1 MMIPLRSLLGLAGVP
16 SHRTSASDWCTRNSV
31 RTTLQAGKGGAT
43 EFVNLSDLPE
53 EVRRAW
59 LDRTA
64 DELGLEPGTY
74 DAAAHAALL
83 EATPTARDRAE
94 KKAAIV
100 RFLIARRKHGMT
112 RAEAHAAVRAAFGA
126 EFTSAASL
134 DRMTMRVAGV
144 DPVNYA
150 PALLDDYSRDGAPRV
165 AVRAEAWATFEGIVK
180 GSFNTHRMT
189 AAYNDAAELAKR
201 KGHPWPSISTIMR
214 RFRELPLAEQLA
226 LRFGEEEARKR
237 LYQSQRRNTSGLR
250 AMQWVAL
257 DGRTVDVWV
266 RWSDGSIIRPTVL
279 GLVDV
284 ASGKVLGIEIARSE
298 NAQALAA
305 LERRVFKRFGAPD
318 NLLTDNGAAFSGH
331 IHAGR
336 VAHKHRNKGR
346 RKIDR
351 EPPGLHML
359 LGFKLHFA
367 LPKNAQA
374 KLMERKFADMSREI
388 DTCPEFMGAHA
399 GSHPGERPE
408 GTITPVELVD
418 FASVYDRR
426 VAAYNARTGR
436 RSQGCLSSKTSS
448 YDAAF
453 AALSEGRI
461 FRPIDDFQ
469 LRLATMEW
477 TLSTVQ
483 RDGRVRGKDG
493 WFYGEDLDDGSQDK
507 LLRFEGREVF
517 VGTDPLD
524 RSKPALVWDPETDL
538 IIKDGVHAVIE
549 GKFGDAE
556 GARRAARTRQ
566 HVRKKVKRAAQID
579 AEAAKA
585 ELSGIYSDLLD
596 DDGPDA
602 SVVAPNFKQPIRR
615 AIGREATGE
624 VAELPKRQGGVPEEY
639 LSNQARA
646 RAKRAQ
652 ERRL

>member
-1 MMIPLRSLLGLAGVP
+1 MLTVASIVGLPGVPTTCRGVRDWLISKAIPLQQ
-16 SHRTSASDWCTRNSV
+16 D
-31 RTTLQAGKGGAT
+31 GKR
-43 EFVNLSDLPE
+43 FVFNLSDLPE
-53 EVRRAW
+53 AVRRAW

-64 DELGLEPGTY
+64 EELGLEPGTY
-74 DAAAHAALL
+74 DAAAHEALL
-83 EATPTARDRAE
+83 EATPTVRDRAE

-100 RFLIARRKHGMT
+100 RFLVARRKAGMT

-134 DRMTMRVAGV
+134 DRLAARVAGV

-150 PALLDDYSRDGAPRV
+150 PALLDDYSRDGAPRLEV
-165 AVRAEAWATFEGIVK
+165 PAEAWATFEGIVK

-201 KGHPWPSISTIMR
+201 KGQPWPSFSTILR
-214 RFRELPLAEQLA
+214 RFRALPMAEQLA
-226 LRFGEEEARKR
+226 MRFGQVEAQRR
-237 LYQSQRRNTSGLR
+237 LYQARRRDTSGLR

-266 RWSDGSIIRPTVL
+266 RWPDGYVCRPTIL
-279 GLVDV
+279 GLVDI
-284 ASGKVLGIEIARSE
+284 ASGKTLGIEIARSE

-388 DTCPEFMGAHA
+388 DTCPEFNGAHA

-408 GTITPVELVD
+408 GTIVPVSLEE
-418 FASVYDRR
+418 FAEVYEARL
-426 VAAYNARTGR
+426 AAYNARPGR
-436 RSQGCLSSKTSS
+436 RSQGCLASKTDS
-448 YDAAF
+448 YNAAF
-453 AALSEGRI
+453 EALSAGRT
-461 FRPIDDFQ
+461 FRPITDFQ

-477 TLSTVQ
+477 TLSTVL

-493 WFYGEDLDDGSQDK
+493 WLYGEDLDDGSQDK
-507 LLRFEGREVF
+507 LLRYEGREVF

-524 RSKPALVWDPETDL
+524 RSKPALVWDPETDR
-538 IIKDGVHAVIE
+538 IIMDGVHAVIA
-549 GKFGDAE
+549 GKYDDAE
-556 GARRAARTRQ
+556 GARRAARARQ
-566 HVRKKVKRAAQID
+566 HVRKQVKRVAQID

-615 AIGREATGE
+615 AKGSEATGE

-639 LSNQARA
+639 LRNQARA

>member
-1 MMIPLRSLLGLAGVP
+1 MRLAVSDIVGLSGIPETNRGVRDWLKRLAIPV
-16 SHRTSASDWCTRNSV
+16 
-31 RTTLQAGKGGAT
+31 QQEGKRFTFA
-43 EFVNLSDLPE
+43 LSDLPA
-53 EVRRAW
+53 EVRSAW

-64 DELGLEPGTY
+64 EEQGLEPGTY
-74 DAAAHAALL
+74 DEAAHAALL
-83 EATPTARDRAE
+83 EATPAVRDRAD

-100 RFLIARRKHGMT
+100 RFLVARLKAGMK
-112 RAEAHAAVRAAFGA
+112 RAEAHAAVRDTFGE

-134 DRMTMRVAGV
+134 DRMEARVAGV

-150 PALLDDYSRDGAPRV
+150 PALMDGYCRDGAPRV
-165 AVRAEAWATFEGIVK
+165 EIPTEAWTLFEGIVK
-180 GSFNTHRMT
+180 GAFNTHRIT
-189 AAYNDAAELAKR
+189 AAYNDVAELAKR
-201 KGHPWPSISTIMR
+201 KGQPWPSISTIMR

-237 LYQSQRRNTSGLR
+237 LYQAQRRDTSGLR

-266 RWSDGSIIRPTVL
+266 RWSDGSVIRPTVL

-336 VAHKHRNKGR
+336 VAHKHRNKGSR
-346 RKIDR
+346 RIDQ

-374 KLMERKFADMSREI
+374 KLMERKFADQSREI

-418 FASVYDRR
+418 FASVYHRR
-426 VAAYNARTGR
+426 LAAYNARTGR
-436 RSQGCLSSKTSS
+436 RSQGCLESKTSS

-461 FRPIDDFQ
+461 FRPINDFQ

-493 WFYGEDLDDGSQDK
+493 WLYGVDLDDGSQDK
-507 LLRFEGREVF
+507 LLRFEGAELW

-524 RSKPALVWDPETDL
+524 RSKPALVWDPATDE
-538 IIKDGVHAVIE
+538 IVMDGVHAVIA
-549 GKFGDAE
+549 GKYDDAE
-556 GARRAARTRQ
+556 GARRAARARQ
-566 HVRKKVKRAAQID
+566 LVRKQVKRVAQID
-579 AEAAKA
+579 AEAARA
-585 ELSGIYSDLLD
+585 ELSGIYQDLLD
-596 DDGPDA
+596 RDEPDAA
-602 SVVAPNFKQPIRR
+602 SVVAPNFNQPIRR
-615 AIGREATGE
+615 ASGGDAKGDVTD
-624 VAELPKRQGGVPEEY
+624 LPKRQGGVPEEY
-639 LSNQARA
+639 LRNQAIA